1 MYKVSYGTALKL
13 GVKYNVGIG
22 GDLGTQGYVTVS
34 AGFAFGF

>member
-1 MYKVSYGTALKL
+1 MYKFAYASAFKL
-13 GVKYNVGIG
+13 GVKYYTGMG